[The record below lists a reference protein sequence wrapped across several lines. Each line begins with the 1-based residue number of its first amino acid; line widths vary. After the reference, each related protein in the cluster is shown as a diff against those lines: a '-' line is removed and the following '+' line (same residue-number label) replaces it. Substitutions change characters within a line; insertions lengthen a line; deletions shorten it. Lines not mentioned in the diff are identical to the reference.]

1 MQKLDGMNI
10 TIQIKVQNHQ
20 NTFKA
25 TSTTILVG
33 FSFQNSKNAKTRKD
47 LEASSVAFWKL
58 DFNEQRDFERLVLFR
73 NGVTYSN

>member
-10 TIQIKVQNHQ
+10 TIQLKVQNHQ

-25 TSTTILVG
+25 TPTTILLR